1 MNPHFPTPHLGRK
14 GRAPAEAGDELA
26 PPNLDSEDFL
36 ARSRSV
42 PPELEGSPHATLP
55 PLDDDKRGHEHEHE
69 HEHELLFPPIPEHRF
84 GAGGILTAL
93 PSDPC
98 EFLVHIE
105 GQSLA
110 FALSLVPMPQRM
122 IFHGTDEVEAVRLFE
137 TGRIDY
143 AQLVSE
149 ELMLGASGEVRTHPV
164 VEDEGLV
171 IRWAGGQYI
180 TREDGSPL
188 MGALRLWVE
197 NAPREPSRA
206 ISEPPSFMREQPE
219 LRMDDREEEPV
230 ISADE
235 QEPVSSGEERG
246 AKRAES
252 VPPEPHR
259 KPTSS
264 SWVRWWSRSRDIT
277 EADRPVLRVSNT
289 IPLESVSFC
298 EYGTYEYSQ
307 CVARN
312 YRDLFLPLVVL
323 RNFLLLHQPLPA
335 HPKAAKLQALSH

>member
-42 PPELEGSPHATLP
+42 PPELEGSPHAIRSTLP
-55 PLDDDKRGHEHEHE
+55 PLDEDKRGHEHE
-69 HEHELLFPPIPEHRF
+69 LLPPPIPEHRF

-188 MGALRLWVE
+188 MDALRLWVE

-230 ISADE
+230 ISVDE
-235 QEPVSSGEERG
+235 QEPASSGEERG
-246 AKRAES
+246 GKRAES

-277 EADRPVLRVSNT
+277 EADRPILRVSNT
-289 IPLESVSFC
+289 VPLESVSFC
-298 EYGTYEYSQ
+298 EYGKYEYSQ
-307 CVARN
+307 YVPRN

-323 RNFLLLHQPLPA
+323 RNFLLLHQPLLA
-335 HPKAAKLQALSH
+335 HPKAAKLQASSH

>member
-1 MNPHFPTPHLGRK
+1 
-14 GRAPAEAGDELA
+14 
-26 PPNLDSEDFL
+26 
-36 ARSRSV
+36 
-42 PPELEGSPHATLP
+42 
-55 PLDDDKRGHEHEHE
+55 
-69 HEHELLFPPIPEHRF
+69 
-84 GAGGILTAL
+84 
-93 PSDPC
+93 
-98 EFLVHIE
+98 
-105 GQSLA
+105 
-110 FALSLVPMPQRM
+110 MPQRM

-188 MGALRLWVE
+188 MDALRLWVE

-235 QEPVSSGEERG
+235 QEPVSSGSEERG
-246 AKRAES
+246 GKRAES

-264 SWVRWWSRSRDIT
+264 SWVRWWNRSRDIT

-298 EYGTYEYSQ
+298 KYGKYDCSR
-307 CVARN
+307 CVSRN
-312 YRDLFLPLVVL
+312 CRDLFLPLVVL
-323 RNFLLLHQPLPA
+323 RNFLLLHQPLLA
-335 HPKAAKLQALSH
+335 HPKAAKLQASSH